1 MRFRI
6 CGSGFPIEHNSVRA
20 LVRENACLPFFI
32 VNIFFV
38 YHLFWFE
45 PGSQCGIGGNAF
57 SGEFGIYIWRG
68 GGETKYTMDQ
78 LLKRVL

>member
-1 MRFRI
+1 MPVYLFL
-6 CGSGFPIEHNSVRA
+6 SFK
-20 LVRENACLPFFI
+20 I
-32 VNIFFV
+32 VLFV
-38 YHLFWFE
+38 YHYFLFE
-45 PGSQCGIGGNAF
+45 LGSQCGIGGNAF

>member
-1 MRFRI
+1 M
-6 CGSGFPIEHNSVRA
+6 PV
-20 LVRENACLPFFI
+20 CLFFI

-38 YHLFWFE
+38 SHLFRFE
-45 PGSQCGIGGNAF
+45 PGIQCGIGGNAF